1 MIPILSALAGPV
13 VQAVSG
19 AVTRRQERKA
29 ADASAAAKLR
39 QSAQDDAHAREM
51 AGQLSRDEWEAIGRR
66 AESGTWK
73 DEYVTLIVTLPLVT
87 LFVGA
92 LLEAVGI
99 DSVSAAGRAM
109 VETLNS
115 LEGAYADLLLYV
127 VLAAIGIRAFK
138 GRGG

>member
-13 VQAVSG
+13 VEAVSG
-19 AVTRRQERKA
+19 AVRRRQDRKA
-29 ADASAAAKLR
+29 ATASAAAKLR
-39 QSAQDDAHAREM
+39 QGAQDDAHAQAM
-51 AGQLSRDEWEAIGRR
+51 AAQLSRDEWEAIGRR

-109 VETLNS
+109 VETLNG
-115 LEGAYADLLLYV
+115 LDGAYADLLMYV
-127 VLAAIGIRAFK
+127 VLAAIGIRAIR
-138 GRGG
+138 GRG